1 MIREANRKTLPGFS
15 AVILDL
21 DGLVIDSEPTYQA
34 AWRQAG
40 RHLGYPLREDLVRG
54 FLGKSYD
61 LIEQLLKT
69 EFGPGFPLEKF
80 RDKSAE
86 FWRESVERTGIP
98 VKPGL
103 HALLADLERHAI
115 PFCLATNSEQIY
127 AEKCLQYAGLGD
139 AFPIRITRD
148 QVRAPKPAP
157 DIFLAAAARLEA
169 RPEDCIVLED
179 SETGA
184 RAALDANT
192 VVMVIANPDN
202 LPRTVRAKVFA
213 VLESLHEF
221 RQLLENR

>member
-1 MIREANRKTLPGFS
+1 LNRCAGRKILPGFS

-40 RHLGYPLREDLVRG
+40 RCLGFPLREDLVQS

-61 LIEQLLKT
+61 RIEQALKT
-69 EFGPGFPLEKF
+69 EFGPDFPLETF
-80 RDKSAE
+80 RQTSAG

-98 VKPGL
+98 VKPGV

-127 AEKCLQYAGLGD
+127 AEKCLDYAGLGN
-139 AFPIRITRD
+139 AFPIRVTRD
-148 QVRAPKPAP
+148 QVASPKPAP
-157 DIFLAAAARLEA
+157 DIFLAAAARLEVV
-169 RPEDCIVLED
+169 PERCIVLED

-192 VVMVIANPDN
+192 VVLLVAGSTAVPPD
-202 LPRTVRAKVFA
+202 LRAQLFA
-213 VLESLHEF
+213 VLENLHEF
-221 RQLLENR
+221 RWLLENR